1 MMKELL
7 EQHFFP
13 YVIKPG
19 RYAGGEPGQ
28 IIKEPL
34 NRVKYLHAFPDK
46 YELGQ
51 SYLGLQTLYHI
62 INLDDRFLCERVFAP
77 DNDAEQI
84 LLEKKLPLFSL
95 ESKRAAKDFDAIGF
109 TLTYELV
116 YTNTLNM
123 LKLAG
128 IPLLSSERTDD
139 DPIIMA
145 GGPAA
150 YNPEPMADFIDLF
163 FIGDGESG
171 ILEIL
176 SILHELKD
184 ASREE
189 KLKAIAQKVESV
201 YIPAFYDEDYQP
213 KFDFVPEF
221 VTARIEKELKPS
233 YYPEQPLVP
242 IVETVHQHLS
252 VEIMRGCPQG
262 CRFCQAGPIYRPIRL
277 RPQQEIIDQATR
289 QLEFTGNEELTLL
302 SLSSSD
308 YPDIDSLATTLARK
322 LEKDKIS
329 ISLPSLRPGSISPKL
344 LKAVKKVRRAGLTI
358 SPEAATER
366 LRSFIRKD
374 FPDKAIYDTARLA
387 FEQGWSTLKLYF
399 MIGLPTETEEDL
411 LAINEMVQNIYNMS
425 RSFDGKHTINVTLSP
440 FVPKPH
446 TPFQWDEIVPPE
458 VVLDKIKLIKNNNR
472 INQVNFKYPIC
483 ESSLLQGL
491 LGRGGRA
498 VGKVILDVYNDGARF
513 DGWNEDFNYDRWKN
527 SFEKNGIDINELIRP
542 IPFSKPLPWRV
553 VRKGVSVEHLKAER
567 QKTSMQLREYL
578 PKTDDIKIDT
588 GDSSI
593 EYGRSKK
600 TVASKNVIAPTKN
613 KVRFR
618 WGKSEQ
624 FKYMGHQ
631 DNLRFIERLL
641 RKSKLPVQY
650 SQGFNPSMKLSFSPP
665 LPLGFT
671 SSAEYFE
678 VTLTTNFMNYMGE
691 KLRLAAPDG
700 FNIIE
705 SQVIMSKSKSLSS
718 LLNRVEYSIPLKY
731 MEHVDNLDQKIAALL
746 ASSEL
751 IYERQGKKDTKAID
765 LRPAV
770 HELKID
776 DDKLRLILGIGEGG
790 YAKPGEVLALLLGD
804 KFDEYLMHKFHRE
817 EMYRIDDNGNKIDAM
832 DL

>member
-1 MMKELL
+1 MIEKL
-7 EQHFFP
+7 EKHFFP
-13 YVIKPG
+13 YVMKPG
-19 RYAGGEPGQ
+19 RYSGGEPGQ
-28 IIKEPL
+28 IIKDSS
-34 NRVKYLHAFPDK
+34 NRLSYLHAFPDK
-46 YELGQ
+46 YELGL

-62 INLDDRFLCERVFAP
+62 INQDDRFLCERVFAP
-77 DNDAEQI
+77 DNDAEKI
-84 LLEKKLPLFSL
+84 LVENNLPLFSL
-95 ESKRAAKDFDAIGF
+95 ESKRPAKDFDVIGF
-109 TLTYELV
+109 TLPYELV

-128 IPLLSSERTDD
+128 IPLLASERTDN

-163 FIGDGESG
+163 FIGDA
-171 ILEIL
+171 EIGLIEML
-176 SILHELKD
+176 SIIYQMKD
-184 ASREE
+184 ASRNE
-189 KLKAIAQKVESV
+189 KLKKLAKNVASV
-201 YIPAFYDEDYQP
+201 YVPAFYDEAYKP
-213 KFDFVPEF
+213 KFDNVPEY
-221 VTARIEKELKPS
+221 VTGRIERELKPS
-233 YYPEQPLVP
+233 FYPIEPLVP
-242 IVETVHQHLS
+242 LIETVHQHLS

-262 CRFCQAGPIYRPIRL
+262 CRFCQAGPIYRPVRL
-277 RPQQEIIDQATR
+277 RPQNEIIDQVIT

-308 YPDIDSLATTLARK
+308 YPDIDTLATTLARK
-322 LEKDKIS
+322 LEKEKVS

-399 MIGLPTETEEDL
+399 MIGLPTETDEDL
-411 LAINEMVQNIYNMS
+411 LAINEMVKNIFQMS
-425 RSFDGKHTINVTLSP
+425 RAFDGKHTINVTLSP

-458 VVLDKIKLIKNNNR
+458 EILQKIKLIRNNNR
-472 INQVNFKYPIC
+472 INQVNFKYPTC

-498 VGKVILDVYNDGARF
+498 VGKVILDVYNKGARF
-513 DGWNEDFNYDRWKN
+513 DGWSEDFDYGRWKN
-527 SFEKNGIDINELIRP
+527 SFIANGIDIEELTRP

-553 VRKGVSVEHLKAER
+553 IQKGVSVEHLQAER
-567 QKTSMQLREYL
+567 QKTSMQLREYI
-578 PKTDDIKIDT
+578 PKTADVENDNDNNNL
-588 GDSSI
+588 

-600 TVASKNVIAPTKN
+600 VVASKNVVAPTKN
-613 KVRFR
+613 KIRFR
-618 WGKSEQ
+618 WGKDNR

-631 DNLRFIERLL
+631 DNLRFIEKLL

-650 SQGFNPSMKLSFSPP
+650 SQGFNPTMKLSFGPP

-678 VTLTTNFMNYMGE
+678 VTLSTNFMNYMGDQ
-691 KLRLAAPDG
+691 LRLAAPEG
-700 FNIIE
+700 FNILE
-705 SQVIMSKSKSLSS
+705 SQVIISKSKSLSS
-718 LLNRVEYSIPLKY
+718 LLNRVVYSLPLKY
-731 MEHVDNLDQKIAALL
+731 IENINALDKKIEQLL
-746 ASSEL
+746 DSAEL
-751 IYERQGKKDTKAID
+751 IYPRRGKKELKEID
-765 LRPAV
+765 IRPAI

-776 DDKLRLILGIGEGG
+776 GDKILMTLGLGEGG
-790 YAKPGEVLALLLGD
+790 YAKPGEVLSLLLGD
-804 KFDEYLMHKFHRE
+804 EYDEYLMHKFHRA
-817 EMYRIDDNGNKIDAM
+817 EMYQIDDNGNKIDAM